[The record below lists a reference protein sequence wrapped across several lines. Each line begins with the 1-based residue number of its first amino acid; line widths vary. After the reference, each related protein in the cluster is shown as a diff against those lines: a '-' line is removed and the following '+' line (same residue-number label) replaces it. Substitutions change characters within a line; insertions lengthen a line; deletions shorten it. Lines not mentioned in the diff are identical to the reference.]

1 MIQGY
6 FGDGY
11 ENPKKEDPE
20 EGKRYGGKPR
30 RGRPK
35 TTTSVT
41 GNPKEEKA
49 TLFLEAPTMRLY
61 KEAASKDDGLEAKL
75 KNIHSKLV
83 NHHRTKQDLSFGR

>member
-6 FGDGY
+6 FGVGY
-11 ENPKKEDPE
+11 ENPKEDESE
-20 EGKRYGGKPR
+20 EGKRYGGKLR

-41 GNPKEEKA
+41 GNPKEEKEEKA
-49 TLFLEAPTMRLY
+49 TLFLEAPTMRLC

-75 KNIHSKLV
+75 KNIRSKLAD
-83 NHHRTKQDLSFGR
+83 HPRTN